1 MFFGQQKD
9 SGSSSDEAVNYN
21 DRGNAL
27 ADVGRYQEALANY
40 ARAIELDASYSKAY
54 SNRGTTYREMQ
65 LYDAALA
72 DYDRA
77 IQLDPTYATAYYN
90 RALTYGDV
98 ERYEEAINDFDQAI
112 KIGLDFPANAY
123 YGRGKTYAHLEQYK
137 EALDDL
143 NQAIKLNPTHAPAYS
158 DRGYVLNRLGQY
170 GNAEKDLKHAIG
182 LDPDYGSAYINMA
195 VSLRQLGRLEEAL
208 PYLESATRLGDREI
222 AAQASQ
228 MLRQAEQM
236 LAKQPAGGLRG
247 LFKRLGRSR
256 ERAKENRAQPP
267 SRESVGEGVRRLRP
281 RDVPPGLRVFWEE
294 LPEWP
299 PEQRQI
305 LEKMLNEAIDAGVTS
320 WEELS
325 SFLDT
330 RPDLGA
336 DQLKSFLFR
345 NR

>member
-40 ARAIELDASYSKAY
+40 ARAIELDPGYSKAY
-54 SNRGTTYREMQ
+54 SSRGTTYREMRR
-65 LYDAALA
+65 YVEALA

-77 IQLDPTYATAYYN
+77 IQLNLTYATAYYN
-90 RALTYGDV
+90 RALTYGDL
-98 ERYEEAINDFDQAI
+98 ERYEEAISDLDQAI
-112 KIGLDFPANAY
+112 KIGLDSPANAY
-123 YGRGKTYAHLEQYK
+123 YARGKTHAHLEQYK

-143 NQAIKLNPTHAPAYS
+143 NQAIELNPNHAPAYS

-195 VSLRQLGRLEEAL
+195 VSLRQLGKLREAL
-208 PYLESATRLGDREI
+208 PYLESASRLGDREI

-228 MLRQAEQM
+228 MLRQAQQM
-236 LAKQPAGGLRG
+236 LAKQPTGGLRG
-247 LFKRLGRSR
+247 LFKRPGGGRAR
-256 ERAKENRAQPP
+256 TKENRAQLP
-267 SRESVGEGVRRLRP
+267 SRDSVGAGLHSLRP
-281 RDVPPGLRVFWEE
+281 RDVPPGLRAFLEE
-294 LPEWP
+294 LPQWP

-305 LEKMLNEAIDAGVTS
+305 LEKMLTEAIDAGVTS

-330 RPDLGA
+330 RPDLRA
-336 DQLKSFLFR
+336 DQLKSFLFGK
-345 NR
+345 